1 MQQAYAHV
9 ATRAREH
16 AKRVIFLTRAS
27 EPLADEWLTLFD
39 ELGAPLLKEYRTALR
54 TIRHLLDYDAFLLLR
69 NIGAPGADDAAPIVD
84 RGALLDLLR
93 ASPGRVL
100 DHTATETIL
109 TTYGIPVAPARLVRS
124 AAEACAAAHDL
135 GWPVALKVASPDVPH
150 KSDVG
155 ALALGLGTDAEVA
168 AAYDRVLASVLQAA
182 PGARVEGVLV
192 QRMIEG
198 VAETIVGVSD
208 DPQLG
213 PVTMFGLGGVFVE
226 VMRDVAFRVGR
237 LSATEARGMLDEVR
251 GAALLRG
258 ARGQPP
264 ADEDALADVVRR
276 VSHLAADLRDELAEL
291 DLNPLVVLPA
301 GQGALVVDA
310 LLVRRER

>member
-1 MQQAYAHV
+1 MRQAYAHV
-9 ATRAREH
+9 AARAREH

-39 ELGAPLLKEYRTALR
+39 ELGVPLLKEYRTALR
-54 TIRHLLDYDAFLLLR
+54 TIRRLLDYDTFRHVQGSA
-69 NIGAPGADDAAPIVD
+69 GSATDEAPAVD
-84 RGALLDLLR
+84 RAALLDLVR

-100 DHTATETIL
+100 DYTATERIL
-109 TTYGIPVAPARLVRS
+109 TAYGIPLAPARLVRS

-135 GWPVALKVASPDVPH
+135 GWPVALKVASADVPH

-155 ALALGLGTDAEVA
+155 ALALGLGTEAEVG
-168 AAYDRVLASVLQAA
+168 AAYDRVLASVAHVA
-182 PGARVEGVLV
+182 PDARVEGVLI
-192 QRMIEG
+192 QRMIAC
-198 VAETIVGVSD
+198 VAETIIGVSD

-237 LSATEARGMLDEVR
+237 LSATDARGMLDDVR
-251 GAALLRG
+251 GTALLRG
-258 ARGQPP
+258 ARGQPV
-264 ADEDALADVVRR
+264 ADEDALVDVVRR
-276 VSHLAADLRDELAEL
+276 VSHLAADLRAELAEL
-291 DLNPLVVLPA
+291 DLNPVAVLAA

-310 LLVRRER
+310 LMVRRER